1 MMNLNDGTIDSN
13 TADFP
18 NFDTMTPADFER
30 YLPDFFAASSNGK
43 VSSDPKLQKFL
54 SENPDC
60 AALVKDLETIAETVR
75 DLFAADASEPS
86 DDVWLNLQR
95 KLSTKPAAS

>member
-1 MMNLNDGTIDSN
+1 MNDQTTSQ
-13 TADFP
+13 FP
-18 NFDTMTPADFER
+18 NFDTMTRSDFET

-60 AALVKDLETIAETVR
+60 AALVRDLETIAETAR
-75 DLFAADASEPS
+75 GLFDVETSEPS
-86 DDVWLNLQR
+86 DHVWEDLQK
-95 KLSTKPAAS
+95 KLRAETAPGV